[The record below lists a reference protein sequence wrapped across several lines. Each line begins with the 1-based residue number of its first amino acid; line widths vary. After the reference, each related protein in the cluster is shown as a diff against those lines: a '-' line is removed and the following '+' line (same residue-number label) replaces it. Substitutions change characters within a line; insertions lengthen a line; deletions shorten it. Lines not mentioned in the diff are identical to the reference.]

1 MQFIYIF
8 EIFYRAARD
17 SMTEH
22 LEKLFGSSD
31 MPAERPILEVKIPDA
46 LPEAFENVL
55 YYIYTDRIDCKLLME
70 KSIQFAYLMIAY
82 VSNCSLGAN

>member
-1 MQFIYIF
+1 MHFVYIF
-8 EIFYRAARD
+8 EKNFRAARD

-55 YYIYTDRIDCKLLME
+55 HYIYTDRIDCKFSMG
-70 KSIQFAYLMIAY
+70 KSI
-82 VSNCSLGAN
+82 